1 MNTHPFDNT
10 NAVWMWPAEKSG
22 QPNQYVQFRQ
32 QFELPKVEADSTLYI
47 SVDSNYTVWINGQ
60 LVSFGQYNDYPEC
73 KAYDSLPVAKYLKE
87 GSNTIAV
94 LAFYQGVDS
103 FQYIISN
110 PGLIYSL
117 VSGSASVSSGVGVF
131 YRVSPNYI
139 TSDIAKVT
147 PQLGFNFEYRAIA
160 EYHEWRDNDYAVGR
174 DWTSIKESDTR
185 GVEARPLAQP
195 RPIDKLVLGD
205 RLHVNLVDQGWFKQ
219 DADKAEEPVAKQMQA
234 AKLTKLSVEKLL
246 GSAANTSLP
255 SSQGL
260 CLQPVSVKDA
270 DGAFMIFDMGR
281 EEAGYLD
288 LELEASEGTIV
299 DVAWG
304 EHLED
309 GHVRASVG
317 GRCFAS
323 RYVCCDGKQKFT
335 HFFLRMAGRYIQLHI
350 SSQKDACVINYAGL
364 LPVHYPVVENGS
376 FRCSND
382 ILDQIYQTSIR
393 TLQLCMHEH
402 YEDCP
407 WREQALYAMDMRNQ
421 ALCGYTAF
429 GDPKFAAASLELL
442 GRGLKADGYLELCA
456 PAEISI
462 TIPCFSMAWIIA
474 LADHLMYTGDT
485 TFASKQLERVKLM
498 LDIYHNSLDEGLLQ
512 LPVGKRY
519 WHFYEWA
526 DGLEGAHSGRVQ
538 PARKD
543 APLNLFYSLALEAA
557 SKLAHYCGD
566 QQLADSTEQQQLALN
581 TAIHKKFWNQDAL
594 QYWTYTDNAEHY
606 AELTQSLALL
616 AGVVPNKYAP
626 QLREKLAHRD
636 NGMIRATLSY
646 SIYKYEALL
655 QQSDEYGKF
664 AIDDLRK
671 DWGYMLSKGATS
683 FWETIKGAA
692 DFDDAGSLCHGWS
705 GIPVYFWHAY
715 ILGIKPLE
723 PGFAR
728 FSVAPLPG
736 VVDSAEG
743 AIATPHGT
751 ISVKVSSGVPQVNHP
766 AGTVM
771 VSEGEAH

>member
-1 MNTHPFDNT
+1 MNTHPFENT
-10 NAVWMWPAEKSG
+10 NAVWIWPAQKTS

-32 QFELPKVEADSTLYI
+32 QFELPNVEADSMLYI

-60 LVSFGQYNDYPEC
+60 LVGFGQYNDYPEC
-73 KAYDSLPVAKYLKE
+73 KTYDSLPVAQYLRE
-87 GSNTIAV
+87 GSNTIAI
-94 LAFYQGVDS
+94 LAFHQGVDS
-103 FQYIISN
+103 FQYIVFD
-110 PGLIYSL
+110 PGLIYTL
-117 VSGSASVSSGVGVF
+117 VSGSVAVSSGLGVF
-131 YRVSPNYI
+131 NRISPNYV
-139 TSDIAKVT
+139 SSHIAKVT
-147 PQLGFNFEYRAIA
+147 PQLGYNFEYHAIP
-160 EYHEWRDNDYAVGR
+160 ENHDWRESDYSVGR
-174 DWTSIKESDTR
+174 DWTKISEADTCSLDK
-185 GVEARPLAQP
+185 RPLAQS
-195 RPIDKLVLGD
+195 RPIEKLVLGD

-219 DADKAEEPVAKQMQA
+219 DADKADEPVAKQMQA
-234 AKLTKLSVEKLL
+234 AKLTKLTVDKLL
-246 GSAANTSLP
+246 GSDANTSLP
-255 SSQGL
+255 HAQGL
-260 CLQPVSVKDA
+260 RLLPVSAKDA
-270 DGAFMIFDMGR
+270 DGAFLIFDMGR
-281 EEAGYLD
+281 EEAGYFD
-288 LELEASEGTIV
+288 LELEASEGTVV

-323 RYVCCDGKQKFT
+323 RYVCCDGTQKLT

-350 SSQKDACVINYAGL
+350 SSQKEACVIKYAGL

-376 FRCSND
+376 FQCSD
-382 ILDQIYQTSIR
+382 DLLDQIYQTSTR

-474 LADHLMYTGDT
+474 LADHLMYTGDVA
-485 TFASKQLERVKLM
+485 FASKQLERVKLM
-498 LDIYHNSLDEGLLQ
+498 LGIYHNSLDEGLLQ

-526 DGLEGAHSGRVQ
+526 DGLEGAHSDRVQ

-543 APLNLFYSLALEAA
+543 APLNLFYSLALDAA

-566 QQLADSTEQQQLALN
+566 QQLADSTAQQQLALN
-581 TAIHKKFWNQDAL
+581 TAIHKKFWNQDSM

-616 AGVVPNKYAP
+616 AGIVPDKYAS
-626 QLREKLAHRD
+626 QLRSKLANRS
-636 NGMIRATLSY
+636 NGMVRATLSY

-655 QQSDEYGKF
+655 QQPEQYGKI
-664 AIDDLRK
+664 AIDDIRK
-671 DWGYMLSKGATS
+671 DWGYMLSQGATS

-715 ILGIKPLE
+715 ILGVKPLQ
-723 PGFAR
+723 PGFAKFR
-728 FSVAPLPG
+728 VAPLPG

-743 AIATPHGT
+743 AVATPQGT

-771 VSEGEAH
+771 VSEGEA